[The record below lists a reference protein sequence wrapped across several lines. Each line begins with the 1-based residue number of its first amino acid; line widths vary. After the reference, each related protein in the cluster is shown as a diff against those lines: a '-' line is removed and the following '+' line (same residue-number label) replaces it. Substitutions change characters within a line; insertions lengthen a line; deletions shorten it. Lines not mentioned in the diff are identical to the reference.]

1 MNPHAREPGDLVL
14 IAYDGSENADHAIEV
29 AAALFGGG
37 RAEIVHAWEP
47 VSSAAAR
54 SAVYAI
60 GYDDSPELLEE
71 ETGRAEA
78 VAARGIERARAAGF
92 DAAGGA
98 LSGSGPVWATIVRRA
113 DELRPGVVIMGTRGL
128 TGLRSALAGS
138 VSHAVSSHS
147 AFPVLTVPLPESSR
161 PED

>member
-1 MNPHAREPGDLVL
+1 MTAATRGGDLIL

-29 AAALFGGG
+29 AAALLGGG
-37 RAEIVHAWEP
+37 RAEVLHAWEP

-78 VAARGIERARAAGF
+78 VARRGVERARSAGF
-92 DAAGGA
+92 EAAGGA
-98 LSGSGPVWATIVRRA
+98 RSGSGPIWATIVDRA
-113 DELRPGVVIMGTRGL
+113 VELRPGVIVMGTRGL

-147 AFPVLTVPLPESSR
+147 AFPVLTVPLPGPSR